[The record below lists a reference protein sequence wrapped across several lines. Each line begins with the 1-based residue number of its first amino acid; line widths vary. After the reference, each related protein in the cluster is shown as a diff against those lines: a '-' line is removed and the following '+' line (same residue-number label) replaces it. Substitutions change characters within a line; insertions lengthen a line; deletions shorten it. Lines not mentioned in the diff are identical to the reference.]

1 MILFFENVRTVPQL
15 LLRFQNC
22 VFVTFGSAKKGHY
35 LPKPLDATTQ
45 NLKWRANCQNQEE
58 NIGYEGLILKKNKFC
73 LIRTAPKHVLRGS
86 FIFTRI
92 QQ

>member
-58 NIGYEGLILKKNKFC
+58 NIGYEGLI
-73 LIRTAPKHVLRGS
+73 
-86 FIFTRI
+86 
-92 QQ
+92 